1 MVREE
6 KGVASKLV
14 YQLKMKLDVMSRDV
28 EKSKLGGTLGRT
40 VTARTR
46 TSLAVAD
53 SYLGVG
59 SFNSAHAAYETA
71 KSKIFEDVVRSREIK
86 PNFLL
91 EEAATVRFRAE
102 GERQAAD
109 VLDHTLTLRA
119 SIDEHV
125 AERRAHQLNAFNAS
139 RETKAIHV
147 AAQYATHAEMLEARR
162 EVEKREVEIELAI
175 AEKNRLLA
183 VARNDA
189 ARGEALDGIDAF
201 ERNLQRMAGAGGGST
216 DGGESTRDD
225 VASAT
230 PLTGVDPVEHL
241 ERLRRTLPDQRQ
253 LTEAG
258 ARTVARIKS
267 GKAELDAARR
277 ERDRRRHK
285 TLTDQTRNAAVEEAR
300 RREDELLA
308 TLGARSAQETRVAER
323 LRALER
329 ERETTPRPQRG
340 DARYEEHPRR
350 IVSRCVAR
358 RNSPRS
364 VAPRPRRRR
373 RVRGAFAE
381 AESARERER
390 AAEVRRFVRGWCSTL
405 PVWPS
410 GAASTA
416 RPPRSSSREG
426 NTASGSRCW

>member
-1 MVREE
+1 MTCPPPPVPRSSQPTLSKLGVQLDTRTVTSVVREE

-46 TSLAVAD
+46 PSRAVAD

-216 DGGESTRDD
+216 DGG
-225 VASAT
+225 
-230 PLTGVDPVEHL
+230 
-241 ERLRRTLPDQRQ
+241 
-253 LTEAG
+253 
-258 ARTVARIKS
+258 I
-267 GKAELDAARR
+267 DA
-277 ERDRRRHK
+277 
-285 TLTDQTRNAAVEEAR
+285 
-300 RREDELLA
+300 
-308 TLGARSAQETRVAER
+308 
-323 LRALER
+323 
-329 ERETTPRPQRG
+329 
-340 DARYEEHPRR
+340 
-350 IVSRCVAR
+350 
-358 RNSPRS
+358 
-364 VAPRPRRRR
+364 RRR
-373 RVRGAFAE
+373 RVRDASDGRGPRRTSRAPSTHAPGPAPAHRGWRAHGGADQ
-381 AESARERER
+381 ERE
-390 AAEVRRFVRGWCSTL
+390 G
-405 PVWPS
+405 
-410 GAASTA
+410 
-416 RPPRSSSREG
+416 
-426 NTASGSRCW
+426 